1 MLRRLVY
8 ILVAMVFVGLT
19 QACTSEE
26 QPMVEEDLMTED
38 GETSEGDVAGGE
50 MPSVDE
56 STDLEEFNREA
67 QQWGE
72 NVDGVKT
79 RIDTEEKKL
88 ALTFDA
94 CGGPYGNGY
103 DQELISFLEEEQIP
117 ATLFINQRWIVEY
130 HELFLELAENPLFQ
144 IENHGTE
151 HVPLSVNGGTAWGIE
166 ATQSP
171 EEVEEEVLGNHNRVL
186 ELTGR
191 EMSLFRS
198 GTAFYDEVAV
208 ELVNALGYEVVNFN
222 ILGDAGATY
231 TAKQVESALLG
242 SENGSIALLHMNQP
256 ESGTAAGVKAAVPK
270 LREQGYQFVRLDGEK
285 LE

>member
-1 MLRRLVY
+1 V
-8 ILVAMVFVGLT
+8 
-19 QACTSEE
+19 E
-26 QPMVEEDLMTED
+26 VEE
-38 GETSEGDVAGGE
+38 SQ
-50 MPSVDE
+50 SI
-56 STDLEEFNREA
+56 DLEEYNREA

-79 RIDTEEKKL
+79 RIDTEEKKI

-94 CGGPYGNGY
+94 CGGQYGNGY

-117 ATLFINQRWIVEY
+117 ATLFINQRWIEEQS
-130 HELFLELAENPLFQ
+130 ELFLELAENPLFQ

-166 ATQSP
+166 GTQSP
-171 EEVEEEVLGNHNRVL
+171 EEVETEVLGNHERVL

-191 EMSLFRS
+191 KMSLFRS

-242 SENGSIALLHMNQP
+242 SEKGAIALLHMNQP

-270 LREQGYQFVRLDGEK
+270 LQEQGYQFVRLDGEK